1 MKSIHRDEFSLY
13 TELLRAVRQEAG
25 HTQVSIAQQ
34 LGRPQN
40 QISTIERGKV
50 RLDFLQLRDWC
61 LACDTTLVAL
71 AARFDERL
79 AELTAAVPVRT
90 QLKESGSVKKPAGS
104 SGAAPKAASRSS
116 NSVTK
121 ASKSRP

>member
-1 MKSIHRDEFSLY
+1 MKSVHRDEFSLY

-25 HTQVSIAQQ
+25 HTQISMAAK

-61 LACDTTLVAL
+61 LACNTTLVAL

-79 AELTAAVPVRT
+79 AELTPAAPAKT
-90 QLKESGSVKKPAGS
+90 QRKASGSGKKATGS
-104 SGAAPKAASRSS
+104 ADATKAASRSS
-116 NSVTK
+116 NSTTK
-121 ASKSRP
+121 GRKPRS

>member
-13 TELLRAVRQEAG
+13 TELIRAVRQEAG
-25 HTQVSIAQQ
+25 HTQISIAAK

-61 LACDTTLVAL
+61 LACNTTLADL
-71 AARFDERL
+71 ATRFDERL
-79 AELTAAVPVRT
+79 AELAQASAARPQRKGSAKKAPASNGTAP
-90 QLKESGSVKKPAGS
+90 PAPS
-104 SGAAPKAASRSS
+104 HSS
-116 NSVTK
+116 NSTTK
-121 ASKSRP
+121 VRKSRS